1 MMAYSPI
8 EQARLL
14 RHSGL
19 RALAERRGVT
29 PAQLALAWLLRHDR
43 LIAIPKASSRAHVE
57 ENFAALECPLDADTL
72 AELDRL
78 FPPPRAAVPLQM
90 L

>member
-1 MMAYSPI
+1 MAYSPV

-14 RHSGL
+14 SHPGL
-19 RALAERRGVT
+19 RALAGKHGGT
-29 PAQLALAWLLRHDR
+29 PAQLALAWLLGRDQV
-43 LIAIPKASSRAHVE
+43 IVIPKASTRAHLE
-57 ENFAALECPLDADTL
+57 ENFAALECPLDDATL

-78 FPPPRAAVPLQM
+78 FPPPRRATPLEM